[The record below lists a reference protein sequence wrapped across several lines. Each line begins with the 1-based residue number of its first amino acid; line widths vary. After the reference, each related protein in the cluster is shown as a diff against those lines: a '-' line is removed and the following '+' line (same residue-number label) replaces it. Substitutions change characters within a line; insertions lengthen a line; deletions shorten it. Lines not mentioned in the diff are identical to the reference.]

1 MGKIIDFPAQ
11 EIGIEN
17 AMITVERT
25 EGFYLLAQELS
36 TFITGLPLTTA
47 QNDNLVYK
55 IIEQIEEAERGAF
68 MQGYE
73 MRMSNN

>member
-25 EGFYLLAQELS
+25 EGFIYWPRS
-36 TFITGLPLTTA
+36 
-47 QNDNLVYK
+47 
-55 IIEQIEEAERGAF
+55 
-68 MQGYE
+68 
-73 MRMSNN
+73 